1 MKTLEVNRRT
11 VLVALAAAGSAGAF
25 AQSDP
30 AASYPQRVVKIVVPY
45 TPGSGTDLLARILAE
60 RLGPR
65 LGQAFIVDPK
75 PGASGLIGTQF
86 VANAPA
92 DGYTL
97 MVAPPTH
104 IITSVLRTTPY
115 DPIKNFEPV
124 TQLARSSVVLITHPS
139 TPAKTLKEMLAYLK
153 AQGDNATYSSSGIG
167 STLHLYTAQ
176 FQQIVGT
183 KMRHIPGKGVPGAV
197 MDVVQ
202 NQVTMALAPI
212 ESAAPLLKAGK
223 LKAFAQTGKTRS
235 PHLADVPTFAEAGVP
250 NFEVELWYALFAP
263 AGTPKA
269 IVARL
274 NKEVTAIVATPEVR
288 ALLEANGNEPV
299 TGTPEQLGTLI
310 RNEFAT
316 WSELVNR
323 TGIKAE

>member
-1 MKTLEVNRRT
+1 MKTHEVNRRT
-11 VLVALAAAGSAGAF
+11 ALVALAAAGSADAF

-30 AASYPQRVVKIVVPY
+30 ASYPQRVVKIVVPY

-60 RLGPR
+60 RLAPR

-104 IITSVLRTTPY
+104 IITAVLRTTPY

-139 TPAKTLKEMLAYLK
+139 TPAKNLKEMLAYLK
-153 AQGDNATYSSSGIG
+153 AQGDNATYSSSGVG
-167 STLHLYTAQ
+167 STLHLYTAL

-183 KMRHIPGKGVPGAV
+183 NMRHIPGKGVPGAL
-197 MDVVQ
+197 MDAVQ

-223 LKAFAQTGKTRS
+223 LKAFAQTGKSRS
-235 PHLADVPTFAEAGVP
+235 PHLSDVPTFAEAGVP
-250 NFEVELWYALFAP
+250 NFDVELWYALFAP

-274 NKEVTAIVATPEVR
+274 NTEVSAIVATPEVR

-316 WSELVNR
+316 WSELVKR